1 MRAIFV
7 ILLVMLIYTEIT
19 PNPQSIKFVLPS
31 GIVAI
36 ERGSATYDRQGYSEA
51 WPETIRALFEIAGVE
66 SVFLTRAFVTVTKR
80 AEAGWHEVIP
90 AVKEVLKRYLSEGP
104 LAPSTD
110 LGDTAPSAEGVE
122 KQVVE
127 AIETY
132 IRPAIAMDGGDV
144 EYLGYS
150 EGVVRLRLRGS
161 CMGCP
166 SSMIT
171 LKAGIENLL
180 TRLIPE
186 VKAVEAE

>member
-1 MRAIFV
+1 
-7 ILLVMLIYTEIT
+7 MLIYTEIT

-31 GIVAI
+31 GVVAI
-36 ERGSATYDRQGYSEA
+36 ERGNVTYDRESYSEA
-51 WPETIRALFEIAGVE
+51 WPEAIRALFQIAGVE
-66 SVFLTRAFVTVTKR
+66 SIFLTRAFVTVTKR

-90 AVKEVLKRYLSEGP
+90 AVKDVLKRYLPQGP
-104 LAPSTD
+104 LAPSPE
-110 LGDTAPSAEGVE
+110 GAESAPSPEGIE
-122 KQVVE
+122 RQVVE

-150 EGVVRLRLRGS
+150 NGVVRLRLMGS
-161 CMGCP
+161 CVGCP
-166 SSMIT
+166 SSVIT
-171 LKAGIENLL
+171 LKSGIENLL